1 MDTYWPKLVVELVL
15 LAMALVGVAG
25 GVWNRVSLGKG
36 IGVRFLQYLGL
47 VVLVPVVATLA
58 LEHRISQEMTG
69 AIAMAAV
76 GGVLASVG
84 RDET

>member
-1 MDTYWPKLVVELVL
+1 MDTCLPKVVVELVL
-15 LAMALVGVAG
+15 LITALIGVTG
-25 GVWNRVSLGKG
+25 GAWNRIKLEKG

-47 VVLVPVVATLA
+47 VVLVPVVAILA
-58 LEHRISQEMTG
+58 LEHRISKEMTG